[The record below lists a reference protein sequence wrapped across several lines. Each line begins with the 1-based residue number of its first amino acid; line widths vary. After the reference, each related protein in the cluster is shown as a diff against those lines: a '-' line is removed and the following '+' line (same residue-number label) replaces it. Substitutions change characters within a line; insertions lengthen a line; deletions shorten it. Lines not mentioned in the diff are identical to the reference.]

1 MTMLNACPEA
11 HAFTTLM
18 LWKGGILGVLN
29 GFYIFFDLSS
39 LFFFNLPQLSPS
51 LLDSPNLFFVP
62 KMADG
67 VSKGCATWLFDARN
81 NFR

>member
-11 HAFTTLM
+11 HAFATLM

-39 LFFFNLPQLSPS
+39 LFFFKLATAQPQLVRLSEP
-51 LLDSPNLFFVP
+51 LF
-62 KMADG
+62 
-67 VSKGCATWLFDARN
+67 CAQNGRRDLERVRHLFI
-81 NFR
+81 